1 MKVKELQNL
10 SVDELVTRLNQLRE
24 GLFKA
29 RVRAATRELDN
40 IMLIQNTRKDIARVL
55 TILRQKGVKI

>member
-1 MKVKELQNL
+1 MKAKELQNL
-10 SVDELVTRLNQLRE
+10 SVEELINRMNQLRE

-40 IMLIQNTRKDIARVL
+40 IMMIRNTRRDIARVM
-55 TILRQKGVKI
+55 TTLREKGVKI